1 MYRLTAS
8 DMIERIADGA
18 MIPPDPENRDRAA
31 YDAWVE
37 DGGVPEPVPEP
48 VLTLAD
54 YGRAVDAHIEAV
66 ARTKG
71 YSSAISA
78 VSYADDPNPIWKAE
92 GVAFRAW
99 RSASWVVVYAKL
111 ALVQG
116 GAHPPSIAALVA
128 SLPTMEWPA

>member
-1 MYRLTAS
+1 MYRMTANAL
-8 DMIERIADGA
+8 IERIADGA
-18 MIPPDPENRDRAA
+18 MIPSDPENRDRAA
-31 YDAWVE
+31 YDAWVAE
-37 DGGVPEPVPEP
+37 GGVPEPAAVL
-48 VLTLAD
+48 VLTVAD

-116 GAHPPSIAALVA
+116 GAPAPTVPELLAL
-128 SLPTMEWPA
+128 LPEMVWPA